1 MRNKTKNFQSQLQD
15 LHDRFMYNVEKWLNI
30 LQKSCGIHTARFLKY
45 VWTFFDIMNGRV
57 NEIFHTK
64 PENAIC

>member
-1 MRNKTKNFQSQLQD
+1 MRNKTKNLQSQLQY
-15 LHDRFMYNVEKWLNI
+15 LHDRFMYNVEN
-30 LQKSCGIHTARFLKY
+30 IHTAKFLKY
-45 VWTFFDIMNGRV
+45 VWPFFDIMNGRV